1 MRWKARG
8 SAVIGLALAVGTGLA
23 AQKPNFSGSWVM
35 DRARSF
41 GMPGN
46 MQQTM
51 RVNPTADQIDLETKL
66 IQPDNERTVK
76 DSYMLDGKER
86 EFTRQSPPGQPVPK
100 GKRTANWLPNG
111 HGIVVNEVTTAE
123 TPKGTVTSQLPRKW
137 TLSNGELVIDMYIDN
152 PNGSFETKRIFAKR
166 RAEEIPLKRKGQAEG
181 KLTTAPALFSFQIG
195 YC

>member
-1 MRWKARG
+1 MTHKIM
-8 SAVIGLALAVGTGLA
+8 SATATLLLLSLLAIA

-51 RVNPTADQIDLETKL
+51 TVNHSGEQVELETKL

-76 DSYMLDGKER
+76 DSYILDGKER
-86 EFTRQSPPGQPVPK
+86 DFTPQSPPGQPVPK

-111 HGIVVNEVTTAE
+111 NGIVVNEVTTAE
-123 TPKGTVTSQLPRKW
+123 TPKGTVTSQLTRKW

-152 PNGSFETKRIFAKR
+152 PNGSFETKRIFIK
-166 RAEEIPLKRKGQAEG
+166 K
-181 KLTTAPALFSFQIG
+181 
-195 YC
+195 